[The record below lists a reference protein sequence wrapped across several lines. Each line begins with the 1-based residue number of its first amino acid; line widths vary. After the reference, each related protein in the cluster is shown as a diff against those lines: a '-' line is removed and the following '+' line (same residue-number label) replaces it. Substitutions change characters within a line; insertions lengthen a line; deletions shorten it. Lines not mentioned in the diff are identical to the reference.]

1 VTLKLNQVYV
11 QIYIREQNLAVCTVC
26 MHTDQGDT
34 NDLNYM
40 EQDTEYDT
48 DHINSCSPLL
58 TRGDESENVYDE
70 MYSESN
76 SSEGTCRVC

>member
-1 VTLKLNQVYV
+1 
-11 QIYIREQNLAVCTVC
+11 

-70 MYSESN
+70 MYSESD
-76 SSEGTCRVC
+76 SSEGMCRVCWMCVCACACVRVCVCVCVN